1 MTTPEGRLAGPFEA
15 FVRRPALGEHLIN
28 VGAVVRFE
36 SSLEPRLLELAITTV
51 GARWRSEFEFW
62 AHSRLALE
70 AGISTEIIDAL
81 AAGEPPVFTNADEEA
96 IYVYTMS
103 LSRDGHVSQMI
114 YDGAV
119 AAVGVDSVVDLTHTI
134 GYYGHISLLLNAFEV
149 ALPAAAH
156 PRFT

>member
-1 MTTPEGRLAGPFEA
+1 M
-15 FVRRPALGEHLIN
+15 
-28 VGAVVRFE
+28 RFE